1 MLGCVFWEGRGAA
14 GLSQSGDLTL
24 PTILPSATM
33 FNQQLQ
39 QQQQLQQ
46 LQQQQLQQQQQQILQ
61 LQQLLQQSP
70 PQASLSMPVSR

>member
-1 MLGCVFWEGRGAA
+1 MLEWVFWEGREA

-33 FNQQLQ
+33 FNPQLQ
-39 QQQQLQQ
+39 QQQQL
-46 LQQQQLQQQQQQILQ
+46 QQQLQQQQQQILQ

>member
-1 MLGCVFWEGRGAA
+1 MLGWEFWEGRGA
-14 GLSQSGDLTL
+14 GLPQSADLTL

-39 QQQQLQQ
+39 QQQQL
-46 LQQQQLQQQQQQILQ
+46 QQLQQQQQQILQ